1 MRTLEQLRTRQPRT
15 AGDTWAERLARRQL
29 PEPHVHETPIAKPLL
44 EATAALWEL
53 FDQARLQANEA
64 MERAGAPERITVWRA
79 SNERRYG
86 LAGHDGSAR
95 TISVFV
101 NVSVVHAH
109 VFGGVDIN
117 TSQTRQPISLVPVLE
132 ADTFR
137 WQVASL
143 GTWFDEDL
151 VHNLFL
157 SVFGD
162 DPIATAR
169 LSPLSG
175 IDAFETPWS

>member
-1 MRTLEQLRTRQPRT
+1 MRTVAQPQTRLPSG
-15 AGDTWAERLARRQL
+15 AEDDWAERLARHRR
-29 PEPHVHETPIAKPLL
+29 PKPHTQEAPATQPLL
-44 EATAALWEL
+44 AAVAGLWEL
-53 FDQARLQANEA
+53 FDQARLQANA
-64 MERAGAPERITVWRA
+64 ALARAGVPERISVRRT
-79 SNERRYG
+79 SIERHYG
-86 LAGHDGSAR
+86 LAGPDGGSR
-95 TISVFV
+95 TIAVFV
-101 NVSVVHAH
+101 NVPVVHDH
-109 VFGGVDIN
+109 LLGGVEISN
-117 TSQTRQPISLVPVLE
+117 SQTRQPISLAPVLE
-132 ADTFR
+132 AGTVR